1 MRRIGIT
8 GGIGSGKSVVCRLFR
23 VLGVPVYD
31 SDFRA
36 KWVMAHDTTLRAELL
51 AAFGPETFDE
61 KGQLNRTYLA
71 RTAFTDS
78 AQLARLNELVHPHV
92 GRDFETWAEQQ
103 QQAGHAYILKEAALL
118 YESGAYR
125 QLDRIITVFA
135 PLAIRQTRVLHRDPH
150 RTADDVLNIV
160 GKQMSEEEKMS
171 RADYIIYNDD
181 AHLLIPQVLTL
192 HQEIVG
198 EKVI

>member
-31 SDFRA
+31 SDAQA
-36 KWVMAHDTTLRAELL
+36 KWVMAHDVALRAELV
-51 AAFGPETFDE
+51 AAFGPETFDTA
-61 KGQLNRTYLA
+61 GQLNRTYLA
-71 RTAFTDS
+71 RTAFNNPT
-78 AQLARLNELVHPHV
+78 QLARLNQLVHPHV
-92 GRDFETWAEQQ
+92 GRDFEQWADEK
-103 QQAGHAYILKEAALL
+103 QQAGHAYVLKEAALL

-135 PLAIRQTRVLHRDPH
+135 PLPIRQARVLRRDPH
-150 RTADDVLNIV
+150 RTADDILNIV
-160 GKQMSEEEKMS
+160 GKQMSEEEKLS

-181 AHLLIPQVLTL
+181 AHLLIPQVLAL
-192 HQEIVG
+192 HIEVV
-198 EKVI
+198 E